1 MGTGRVGPG
10 ERRVLTDVWRRE
22 FGDDDLANSK
32 VRLFDTLYATTN
44 SGRCQIGVHLIRTFP
59 EFVVSHDLT
68 PTIGRVLNGTDTP
81 LKMLVRF
88 GPCVFRF
95 A

>member
-10 ERRVLTDVWRRE
+10 ERRVLTDVGE
-22 FGDDDLANSK
+22 ESLEMMMMANSN
-32 VRLFDTLYATTN
+32 VRLLDTLYATPPLALSEN
-44 SGRCQIGVHLIRTFP
+44 GVYHNRLFAKGG
-59 EFVVSHDLT
+59 VSRDLT
-68 PTIGRVLNGTDTP
+68 PTIYRVLNGTDTP